1 MKIANAQP
9 TKEFFV
15 HMITKDISLKD
26 CILDLI
32 DNCLD
37 GARRTSQA
45 TNDELKYK
53 GFRASLNITSEE
65 FSIEDNC
72 GGISISNAI
81 DYAFRFG
88 RNPNSPAEGDYS
100 IGLYGIGMK
109 RAIFKIG
116 KNIRINSSTAS
127 ESFTCNIFVDEWL
140 IHDKWEFELEDDE
153 INGTRTKIFIVD
165 LHDGISK
172 EFDDSAFI
180 NGLISVIA
188 RDYALFIESG
198 FEIFVNDREVQGNN
212 YKVRTSEEFQP
223 YRNKYHDSGVQVEIL
238 AGMASLPPNSSDPS
252 DRVDPDSS
260 GWFVVCNDRVVLAAD
275 KTDRTVWG
283 NDGFTRWHPQYNGF
297 LGMVLFNS
305 RNPNLLPWTTTKRDI
320 DRSSPMYRRALTKM
334 RLATSDWTE
343 YTTRRKVDLEK
354 AKVIERETSNT
365 TIFTV
370 SENKTLKFP
379 RIAKSPTIRMAN
391 IHYQKPVGIVKTA
404 AKALGNTNLNY
415 RGVGEKTFEYFFNN
429 EVQEEE

>member
-1 MKIANAQP
+1 MKIAKAQP

-15 HMITKDISLKD
+15 QMITKDISLKD

-37 GARRTSQA
+37 GARRTSQSEKE
-45 TNDELKYK
+45 DMKYK
-53 GFRASLNITSEE
+53 GFRASLKITSEV

-88 RNPNSPAEGDYS
+88 RNPNAPADGENS

-116 KNIRINSSTAS
+116 NKIRINSST
-127 ESFTCNIFVDEWL
+127 ESDSFICGISADEWL
-140 IHDKWEFELEDDE
+140 MHDKWEFELEDGEKDRT
-153 INGTRTKIFIVD
+153 GTEIFITD
-165 LHDGISK
+165 LLDGISK
-172 EFDDSAFI
+172 EFADPTFI
-180 NGLISVIA
+180 NGLISIIA

-198 FEIFVNDREVQGNN
+198 FEIFVNEQEVQGNS

-223 YRNKYHDSGVQVEIL
+223 YRHTYHDFGVQVNIL
-238 AGMASLPPNSSDPS
+238 AGMASLPPNSSEPG
-252 DRVDPDSS
+252 DRVDPNTS

-275 KTDRTVWG
+275 KSDRTVWG
-283 NDGFTRWHPQYNGF
+283 NNGFTRWHPQYNGF

-305 RNPNLLPWTTTKRDI
+305 RDPSLLPWTTTKRDI
-320 DRSSPMYRRALTKM
+320 DRSSPLFRRALTKM
-334 RLATSDWTE
+334 RLATSNWTE
-343 YTTRRKVDLEK
+343 YTTRRKADLDK
-354 AKVIERETSNT
+354 AKEIESKTSDT

-370 SENKTLKFP
+370 FRE
-379 RIAKSPTIRMAN
+379 
-391 IHYQKPVGIVKTA
+391 
-404 AKALGNTNLNY
+404 
-415 RGVGEKTFEYFFNN
+415 
-429 EVQEEE
+429 